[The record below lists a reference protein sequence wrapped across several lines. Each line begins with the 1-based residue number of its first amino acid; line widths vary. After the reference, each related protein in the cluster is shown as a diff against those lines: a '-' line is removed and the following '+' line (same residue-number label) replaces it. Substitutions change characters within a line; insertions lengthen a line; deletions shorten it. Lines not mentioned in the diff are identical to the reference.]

1 MRYSLCIE
9 GANGKIDITK
19 NSEVIKKI
27 NIKVFQNDKSANDRS
42 EQLFGELTICGLLN
56 EKSQNATKEIF
67 EWSKKTD
74 KASVYK
80 TVSIQVYNQQ
90 ELLRDYYLKDMYC
103 TSYEEIFDEY
113 TNQSSDNE
121 VAKDSIGSFVLKMK
135 QRNGSIETIV
145 VEC

>member
-1 MRYSLCIE
+1 MKYKLCIE
-9 GANGKIDITK
+9 GENGKIDITDPD
-19 NSEVIKKI
+19 VIKKI

-42 EQLFGELTICGLLN
+42 DQLFGELIIRGLLN
-56 EKSQNATKEIF
+56 DKSQKETREIF

-80 TVSIQVYNQQ
+80 TVSIQVYNQE
-90 ELLRDYYLKDMYC
+90 ELLRDYYLKEMYC

-113 TNQSSDNE
+113 VNQQGGQGG
-121 VAKDSIGSFVLKMK
+121 DSIGSFILEMK
-135 QRNGSIETIV
+135 QRKGSIDTIV